1 MSSGIDSLFG
11 PLGKQYCLYF
21 YALSA
26 VGLICIIFIA
36 FAVIVLLFLGKKEHN
51 IHFYPLMG
59 SIIFYVLFYLQNRL
73 LYNICSQ
80 TL

>member
-1 MSSGIDSLFG
+1 MPGIDSLFG

-26 VGLICIIFIA
+26 VGLICIILIG
-36 FAVIVLLFLGKKEHN
+36 FAAIVLMFSGKKENN
-51 IHFYPLMG
+51 IHIYPLMI
-59 SIIFYVLFYLQNRL
+59 SIIFYGLFYLQNRL